1 MRTAHKTYAMAV
13 EGKAQSRSLTE
24 RVAEEIRVVMIRRGV
39 TGKQLAASLGVSSAW
54 ISYRLT
60 GTQPIDLT
68 DLERIAVALDV
79 SVMDLIPRDVRAEPT
94 VTQPEQGF
102 REVTRTRPPGHPAG
116 STRPTGP
123 RRPQRRTH
131 QTSPVYGTA
140 GQAYPN
146 SR

>member
-1 MRTAHKTYAMAV
+1 MLAFMRGAHKTYAMAV
-13 EGKAQSRSLTE
+13 EGKPQDRSLTE

-39 TGKQLAASLGVSSAW
+39 TGKQLAALLGVSSAW

-60 GTQPIDLT
+60 GAQPIDLT

-79 SVMDLIPRDVRAEPT
+79 TIMDLLPRDVRDQAT

-116 STRPTGP
+116 STRPTGT
-123 RRPQRRTH
+123 RRPQRRTS
-131 QTSPVYGTA
+131 QPVPHYGIA
-140 GQAYPN
+140 G
-146 SR
+146 